1 MDYLKLLKGLKNEW
15 LTKGR
20 EKYQSIN
27 IVGRILLTLF
37 FLPMRI
43 SFFFARLGYWFTWFF
58 YRAMS
63 APVDY
68 LEAWIN
74 KEKEGLGQA
83 PAAVLYW
90 VAMPF
95 IFMQKVFLAFNA
107 FAFFFQWFG
116 LMLTAF
122 IMTLGAVRWQPVI
135 SDATFDE

>member
-1 MDYLKLLKGLKNEW
+1 MDYLQLLKGLKNEW

-43 SFFFARLGYWFTWFF
+43 SFFFARLCYWFTWFF
-58 YRAMS
+58 YRAVS

-68 LEAWIN
+68 LEAWIKN
-74 KEKEGLGQA
+74 EKEGLGQA

-95 IFMQKVFLAFNA
+95 VFMQKVFLAFNA